1 MAKII
6 RTFLIASLCMQIV
19 SAASIEKVDTF
30 EKMFSEGSISGE
42 LRSIYAEENQPSQA
56 VDSTYATAFGG
67 MLKYELAVLNGFNAG
82 VAFRTSQ
89 NIGFATRDISVTETY
104 SGNSNLSS
112 SRGTY
117 TQLSEA
123 YVNYKYSDLN
133 IRLGRQVIDTPLS
146 DSDDWS
152 MNSNSFEA
160 YIVTFEYSDFSFMV
174 GNVQNWQGMDAG
186 IDDGWVSAGENGT
199 YLVGVT
205 YSQAFDMSAWYY
217 DISVKGQ
224 ETRAFFVDT
233 SYNYEFNKNIS
244 LNSSLEY
251 LNEKQVNSSGVEAD
265 IYGALAELSVYDIAF
280 NIAYNKSL
288 KNTGKRSFSGLGGGT
303 LYTSVNV
310 MIMDVI
316 AQDREVD
323 AFMAMVN
330 YNLFGADIY
339 YAYADFSGGKNSS
352 AIKEHIVE
360 QNIGLDY
367 SMNDRFDLTS
377 VYVIAEDLENYTKSS
392 NDFERFQM
400 MLRYRF

>member
-6 RTFLIASLCMQIV
+6 RTFLITSLCVQIV
-19 SAASIEKVDTF
+19 SAVGNGKVVTF
-30 EKMFSEGSISGE
+30 EKMFSEGSVSGE
-42 LRSIYAEENQPSQA
+42 IRSIYAEENQPSQA
-56 VDSTYATAFGG
+56 LDSTYTTAIGG

-82 VAFRTSQ
+82 FAFRASG

-117 TQLSEA
+117 SQLSEA
-123 YVNYKYSDLN
+123 YVNYKYSELN
-133 IRLGRQVIDTPLS
+133 IRLGRQVIDTPLA

-160 YIVTFEYSDFSFMV
+160 YIATYEYSDFNFMA
-174 GNVQNWQGMDAG
+174 GNLQNWQGVDAG
-186 IDDGWVSAGENGT
+186 VDNGWISAGENGT
-199 YLVGVT
+199 YLAGVT

-217 DISVKGQ
+217 DISVKGE
-224 ETRAFFVDT
+224 ETRASYVDT

-244 LNSSLEY
+244 LNTSLQY

-265 IYGALAELSVYDIAF
+265 IYGVLVELSVYDIAF
-280 NIAYNKSL
+280 NIAYSKSL
-288 KNTGKRSFSGLGGGT
+288 KNTGKRSFSGLGGGV

-310 MIMDVI
+310 MTIDVI
-316 AQDREVD
+316 AQDREAD

-330 YNLFGADIY
+330 YSLFGADIY
-339 YAYADFSGGKNSS
+339 YTYAEFNGEKNSLGNQ
-352 AIKEHIVE
+352 AHIVE

-367 SMNDRFDLTS
+367 AMNDRFDLTS
-377 VYVIAEDLENYTKSS
+377 VYVITEDLENYTKSS
-392 NDFERFQM
+392 NDFERFQT